1 MMRIQVN
8 GIVQHTW
15 RATTDAVLTASP
27 VVGLCG
33 GGNKPHLGNHYFDL
47 TNPFVGEEE
56 TLIRKAIRCRNA
68 ICGNQLGQ
76 KFNLAPLR
84 SGDDWTKIRNW
95 MTRHLVSRE
104 QTRDWHRCPYDLMY
118 YFALG
123 CLNCWAEP
131 NPQLQHGLIVLRRI
145 PHDSIFS
152 TKFAG
157 ETDRAGKALFQWL
170 FALLHSCIF
179 ETPLDGPDTQ

>member
-1 MMRIQVN
+1 MVLWIPPNSSLQIQARFLLLPSGSTLDYRKLYNIIYNDTPHPPPIFMMRIQVN

-84 SGDDWTKIRNW
+84 SGDDWTKIRN
-95 MTRHLVSRE
+95 
-104 QTRDWHRCPYDLMY
+104 
-118 YFALG
+118 
-123 CLNCWAEP
+123 
-131 NPQLQHGLIVLRRI
+131 
-145 PHDSIFS
+145 
-152 TKFAG
+152 
-157 ETDRAGKALFQWL
+157 
-170 FALLHSCIF
+170 
-179 ETPLDGPDTQ
+179 